1 MADQAPV
8 VDRIRII
15 PRPNDFLDRQ
25 VGNSGEVF
33 FDKQSK
39 SLRLFSGDTQG
50 GFKVLTPANITNELY
65 QSGISTVTYN
75 VIVGI
80 DPDGIESG
88 NKYFIDTV
96 YKPALSLVV
105 GYTYVFT
112 QDDQTNEFYPN
123 AQGGTV
129 NQHPLNFSSDNL
141 NGVLGGGTSYTNDVI
156 YRLDGKE
163 VTQAKYWEDFATSTN
178 RSVQITVTSST
189 PKTLYY
195 WCQQHQNMGNTITV
209 ANPGTG
215 TGAGGGTT
223 VDVSETVPDSP
234 SAGNI
239 WFNSTNGKIYVYIDD
254 GDSQQWVQPV
264 IPGVAQAQD
273 GVVNAFSSIKLS
285 DSSQMDAVGQDT
297 ITFVDGPG
305 IEITNDSTNNT
316 IIISATAT
324 GGGGGG
330 GGVDLTAFSV
340 GAEGSASGDGAIS
353 YNNLTGV
360 FTYTPPDLSAFITSE
375 NQTLDEVTT
384 AGATTTN
391 NISVGDVTSSGTISS
406 VAVTTT
412 GDITVGGD
420 LITSGSGTPELQSD
434 NEILLTAGTRVQV
447 SSSPFNLA
455 SLTQLTINGLIASN
469 GDLVYNSDTNTFQ
482 GYEGSWT
489 SFVTSG
495 SVPLLS
501 EVSSTINGATGTIVH
516 NTTTGGV
523 FYHTAPAA
531 NFTANFTNV
540 PTTDDRITTVAL
552 IIAQGV
558 TQYMP
563 TAVQIGGAAQT
574 IEWFGGSVP
583 GGTAN
588 GFDIVSFTLIRQSST
603 WTVLGA
609 SSTYG

>member
-1 MADQAPV
+1 MSDQAPV

-75 VIVGI
+75 VRVVMGDHGSGDHGNVYQI
-80 DPDGIESG
+80 DS
-88 NKYFIDTV
+88 V
-96 YKPALSLVV
+96 YKPELSLVV
-105 GYTYVFT
+105 GYSYVFD

-123 AQGGTV
+123 AEGTTV

-141 NGVLGGGTSYTNDVI
+141 NGVLGGGTSYTDNVI
-156 YRLDGKE
+156 YRLNGKE

-178 RSVQITVTSST
+178 RSVQITITSST

-209 ANPGTG
+209 ANPG

-330 GGVDLTAFSV
+330 VDLTAFSV

-360 FTYTPPDLSAFITSE
+360 FTYTPPDLSAFITSA

-434 NEILLTAGTRVQV
+434 NEILLTAGTRVKV

-563 TAVQIGGAAQT
+563 TAIQIDGAAQT

>member
-1 MADQAPV
+1 
-8 VDRIRII
+8 
-15 PRPNDFLDRQ
+15 
-25 VGNSGEVF
+25 
-33 FDKQSK
+33 
-39 SLRLFSGDTQG
+39 
-50 GFKVLTPANITNELY
+50 
-65 QSGISTVTYN
+65 
-75 VIVGI
+75 
-80 DPDGIESG
+80 
-88 NKYFIDTV
+88 
-96 YKPALSLVV
+96 
-105 GYTYVFT
+105 
-112 QDDQTNEFYPN
+112 
-123 AQGGTV
+123 
-129 NQHPLNFSSDNL
+129 
-141 NGVLGGGTSYTNDVI
+141 
-156 YRLDGKE
+156 
-163 VTQAKYWEDFATSTN
+163 
-178 RSVQITVTSST
+178 
-189 PKTLYY
+189 
-195 WCQQHQNMGNTITV
+195 
-209 ANPGTG
+209 
-215 TGAGGGTT
+215 
-223 VDVSETVPDSP
+223 
-234 SAGNI
+234 
-239 WFNSTNGKIYVYIDD
+239 
-254 GDSQQWVQPV
+254 
-264 IPGVAQAQD
+264 
-273 GVVNAFSSIKLS
+273 
-285 DSSQMDAVGQDT
+285 
-297 ITFVDGPG
+297 
-305 IEITNDSTNNT
+305 
-316 IIISATAT
+316 
-324 GGGGGG
+324 
-330 GGVDLTAFSV
+330 
-340 GAEGSASGDGAIS
+340 
-353 YNNLTGV
+353 V

-412 GDITVGGD
+412 GNITVGGD

-434 NEILLTAGTRVQV
+434 NEILLTAGTRVKV

-482 GYEGSWT
+482 GYEGSWS

-501 EVSSTINGATGTIVH
+501 EVSSTINGATGTVVH

-531 NFTANFTNV
+531 NFTANFKSV

-563 TAVQIGGAAQT
+563 TAIQIDGAAQT

>member
-1 MADQAPV
+1 MSEQAPV

-39 SLRLFSGDTQG
+39 SLRVYSGDDQG
-50 GFKVLTPANITNELY
+50 GFKLLTPANITNELY

-105 GYTYVFT
+105 GYTYIFV
-112 QDDQTNEFYPN
+112 QDDQTNEYYPN
-123 AQGGTV
+123 PEGGTN

-215 TGAGGGTT
+215 AGGGTT

-264 IPGVAQAQD
+264 VPGAGGQSSQS
-273 GVVNAFSSIKLS
+273 VNAFSSIKLS
-285 DSSQMDAVGQDT
+285 DSSQLDAVGLDT

-316 IIISATAT
+316 IIISATGSV
-324 GGGGGG
+324 GGGGA
-330 GGVDLTAFSV
+330 GVDLTAFSV
-340 GAEGSASGDGAIS
+340 GPEGVASGDGAIS

-360 FTYTPPDLSAFITSE
+360 FTYTPPDLSSYLTSISGLNISLLTNDSGFITSSSA
-375 NQTLDEVTT
+375 TLDAVTT
-384 AGATTTN
+384 NGSTTTN
-391 NISVGDVTSSGTISS
+391 NISVGNVTSSGTVSANAIS
-406 VAVTTT
+406 TT
-412 GDITVGGD
+412 GDFTLGGD
-420 LITSGSGTPELQSD
+420 IVTTGSGTPEITSD
-434 NEILLTAGTRVQV
+434 NEILLTASTRTVIQNT
-447 SSSPFNLA
+447 PFKVA
-455 SLTQLTINGLIASN
+455 SLTQLAINALIAQN
-469 GDLVYNSDTNTFQ
+469 GDIVYNADTNKFQ
-482 GYEGSWT
+482 GYE
-489 SFVTSG
+489 
-495 SVPLLS
+495 
-501 EVSSTINGATGTIVH
+501 NGAWV
-516 NTTTGGV
+516 N
-523 FYHTAPAA
+523 
-531 NFTANFTNV
+531 
-540 PTTDDRITTVAL
+540 L
-552 IIAQGV
+552 I
-558 TQYMP
+558 
-563 TAVQIGGAAQT
+563 
-574 IEWFGGSVP
+574 
-583 GGTAN
+583 
-588 GFDIVSFTLIRQSST
+588 
-603 WTVLGA
+603 
-609 SSTYG
+609 

>member
-1 MADQAPV
+1 MSDQAPV

-39 SLRLFSGDTQG
+39 SLRLFSGDTPG

-75 VIVGI
+75 VTVGL
-80 DPDGIESG
+80 DPSGIESG

-156 YRLDGKE
+156 YRLEGKE

-178 RSVQITVTSST
+178 RSVQITITSAT

-209 ANPGTG
+209 ANPG

-264 IPGVAQAQD
+264 IPGVGQAQQ

-330 GGVDLTAFSV
+330 VDLTAFSV
-340 GAEGSASGDGAIS
+340 GTEASASGDGAIS

-360 FTYTPPDLSAFITSE
+360 FTYTPPDLSSYLTSISGL
-375 NQTLDEVTT
+375 NISLLNNDSNFLTSATLDTVTT

-420 LITSGSGTPELQSD
+420 LVTSGSGTPELQSD
-434 NEILLTAGTRVQV
+434 NEILLTAATRVQV
-447 SSSPFNLA
+447 SSSPFKLA
-455 SLTQLTINGLIASN
+455 SLTQLAINALIAAN
-469 GDLVYNSDTNTFQ
+469 GDIVYNADTHKFQ
-482 GYEGSWT
+482 GYE
-489 SFVTSG
+489 
-495 SVPLLS
+495 
-501 EVSSTINGATGTIVH
+501 NGAWV
-516 NTTTGGV
+516 N
-523 FYHTAPAA
+523 
-531 NFTANFTNV
+531 
-540 PTTDDRITTVAL
+540 L
-552 IIAQGV
+552 I
-558 TQYMP
+558 
-563 TAVQIGGAAQT
+563 
-574 IEWFGGSVP
+574 
-583 GGTAN
+583 
-588 GFDIVSFTLIRQSST
+588 
-603 WTVLGA
+603 
-609 SSTYG
+609 

>member
-1 MADQAPV
+1 MSEQAPV

-50 GFKVLTPANITNELY
+50 GFKVLTPGNLVNELY
-65 QSGISTVTYN
+65 SSGISTVTYN
-75 VIVGI
+75 VTVGL
-80 DPDGIESG
+80 DPSGIESG

-96 YKPALSLVV
+96 YKPELSLVV
-105 GYTYVFT
+105 GYTYVFV
-112 QDDQTNEFYPN
+112 QDDQTNEYFPN
-123 AQGGTV
+123 PNGGTN
-129 NQHPLNFSSDNL
+129 NQHPLNFSADNL
-141 NGVLGGGTSYTNDVI
+141 NGVLGGGTSYIGDVI
-156 YRLDGKE
+156 YRLEGKE

-178 RSVQITVTSST
+178 RSVQITITSAT

-195 WCQQHQNMGNTITV
+195 WCQRHQNMGNTITV
-209 ANPGTG
+209 ANPG

-239 WFNSTNGKIYVYIDD
+239 WFDSTNGKIYVYIDD

-264 IPGVAQAQD
+264 IPGVGQAQQ

-330 GGVDLTAFSV
+330 GVDLTAFSV
-340 GAEGSASGDGAIS
+340 GTEASASGDGAIS

-360 FTYTPPDLSAFITSE
+360 FTYTPPDLSSYLTSISGL
-375 NQTLDEVTT
+375 NISLLNNDSNFLTSATLDTVTT

-391 NISVGDVTSSGTISS
+391 NISVGDVTSTGTISS
-406 VAVTTT
+406 VAVTST

-447 SSSPFNLA
+447 SSSPFKLA
-455 SLTQLTINGLIASN
+455 SLTQLAINALIASN
-469 GDLVYNSDTNTFQ
+469 GDMVYNADTNKIQ
-482 GYEGSWT
+482 GYE
-489 SFVTSG
+489 
-495 SVPLLS
+495 
-501 EVSSTINGATGTIVH
+501 NGAWV
-516 NTTTGGV
+516 NLV
-523 FYHTAPAA
+523 
-531 NFTANFTNV
+531 
-540 PTTDDRITTVAL
+540 
-552 IIAQGV
+552 
-558 TQYMP
+558 
-563 TAVQIGGAAQT
+563 
-574 IEWFGGSVP
+574 
-583 GGTAN
+583 
-588 GFDIVSFTLIRQSST
+588 
-603 WTVLGA
+603 
-609 SSTYG
+609 

>member
-1 MADQAPV
+1 MSDQAPV

-75 VIVGI
+75 VRVVMG
-80 DPDGIESG
+80 DHESG
-88 NKYFIDTV
+88 DHGNVYQIDSV
-96 YKPALSLVV
+96 YKPELSLVV
-105 GYTYVFT
+105 GYSYVFD
-112 QDDQTNEFYPN
+112 QDHQTNEFYPN
-123 AQGGTV
+123 AEGTTV

-141 NGVLGGGTSYTNDVI
+141 NGVLGGGTSYTDNVI
-156 YRLDGKE
+156 YRLNGKE

-178 RSVQITVTSST
+178 RSVQITITSST

-209 ANPGTG
+209 ANPG

-324 GGGGGG
+324 GGGSGG

-340 GAEGSASGDGAIS
+340 GAEGPASGDGGIS
-353 YNNLTGV
+353 YNNSSGV
-360 FTYTPPDLSAFITSE
+360 FTYTPPDLSSYLTSISGL
-375 NQTLDEVTT
+375 NNSLLTNDSNFLTSATLDEVTT
-384 AGATTTN
+384 SGATTTN
-391 NISVGDVTSSGTISS
+391 AITTGNITSTGNISGVDITSTGDV
-406 VAVTTT
+406 
-412 GDITVGGD
+412 TVGGD
-420 LITSGSGTPELQSD
+420 LVTSGSGTPELQSD
-434 NEILLTAGTRVQV
+434 NEILLTAATRVQV
-447 SSSPFNLA
+447 SSSPFRVA
-455 SLTQLTINGLIASN
+455 ELTQTAINALIAAN
-469 GDLVYNSDTNTFQ
+469 GDIVYNADTNKFQ
-482 GYEGSWT
+482 GYE
-489 SFVTSG
+489 
-495 SVPLLS
+495 
-501 EVSSTINGATGTIVH
+501 NGAWV
-516 NTTTGGV
+516 N
-523 FYHTAPAA
+523 
-531 NFTANFTNV
+531 
-540 PTTDDRITTVAL
+540 L
-552 IIAQGV
+552 I
-558 TQYMP
+558 
-563 TAVQIGGAAQT
+563 
-574 IEWFGGSVP
+574 
-583 GGTAN
+583 
-588 GFDIVSFTLIRQSST
+588 
-603 WTVLGA
+603 
-609 SSTYG
+609 

>member
-8 VDRIRII
+8 VGRIRII
-15 PRPNDFLDRQ
+15 PRPSDFLDRQ

-39 SLRLFSGDTQG
+39 SLRVYSGDDQG
-50 GFKVLTPANITNELY
+50 GFKLLTPDNVTNELY

-75 VIVGI
+75 ITVGT

-88 NKYFIDTV
+88 NKYFIDNV
-96 YKPALSLVV
+96 YKPELNLVV
-105 GYTYVFT
+105 GYTYVFV
-112 QDDQTNEFYPN
+112 QDDQTNEYFPN
-123 AQGGTV
+123 PDGGTN

-141 NGVLGGGTSYTNDVI
+141 NGSLGGGTSYTDNII

-163 VTQAKYWEDFATSTN
+163 VTQAKYWENFATSTN
-178 RSVQITVTSST
+178 RSVQITITSST

-195 WCQQHQNMGNTITV
+195 WCQQHLNMGNSINI
-209 ANPGTG
+209 ANPG

-223 VDVSETVPDSP
+223 VDVSETAPDSP
-234 SAGNI
+234 TAGNI
-239 WFNSTNGKIYVYIDD
+239 WFNSTNGKIYVYVDD

-264 IPGVAQAQD
+264 IPGVGQAGEQ
-273 GVVNAFSSIKLS
+273 GIINAFSSIKLS

-316 IIISATAT
+316 IIISATGG

-360 FTYTPPDLSAFITSE
+360 FTYTPPDLSAFITSV

-391 NISVGDVTSSGTISS
+391 NISVGDVTSSGTVSANTFS
-406 VAVTTT
+406 TT
-412 GDITVGGD
+412 GNLALGGD
-420 LITSGSGTPELQSD
+420 IITTGSGTPELQSD

-501 EVSSTINGATGTIVH
+501 EVSSTINGATGTVVH

-563 TAVQIGGAAQT
+563 TAIQIDGAAQT